1 MTTFLPTVQPG
12 DPIAAVDTP
21 ALLVDLDRLEHNLAA
36 MAAFAAARGIRLRP
50 HGKTHKCVAIARRQV
65 ALGAVGLC
73 CQKVGEAEAFV
84 TGGIGD
90 VLITNEVVDPAKLR
104 RLVRLATQARIG
116 VCVDDPV
123 GLERLASAAGEA
135 TRDIDAYLEF
145 DVGAGRCGVERVDEA
160 LRLIDAIVAAKRL
173 RFTGIHAYHGNAQ
186 HLRTPA
192 ERRHAIDAA
201 VAKLGELVAALVRRG
216 VPAGIVTGA
225 GTGTFPFESASGA
238 YAEIQPGSY
247 VFMDRDY
254 GDNVWPVE
262 APRFEP
268 SLFVLT
274 SVMSRRSRWAV
285 VDAGH
290 KAHAV
295 DSGMPIVAG
304 RPELAY
310 ERPSDEHGMIVARDG
325 EPLPALDE
333 RLWLVPGHCDPTVN
347 LWDWLIGV
355 RAGRVESIWPIEA
368 RGALG

>member
-1 MTTFLPTVQPG
+1 MTMSRPAAKLG
-12 DPIAAVDTP
+12 DPIEAIDTP
-21 ALLVDLDRLEHNLAA
+21 ALLVDLDRLEHNLVA
-36 MAAFAAARGIRLRP
+36 MAAFATARGVRLRP
-50 HGKTHKCVAIARRQV
+50 HGKTHKCVAIARRQA

-73 CQKVGEAEAFV
+73 CQKVGEAEAFAA
-84 TGGIGD
+84 GGIAD
-90 VLITNEVVDPAKLR
+90 LLVTNEVVDPAKLR
-104 RLVRLATQARIG
+104 RLARLTAAARIG

-123 GLERLASAAGEA
+123 GVERLGAAAAEA
-135 TRDIDAYLEF
+135 TGEIDAYLEF

-160 LRLIDAIVAAKRL
+160 LTLIDAIADTRRI
-173 RFTGIHAYHGNAQ
+173 RFAGIHAYHGNAQ
-186 HLRTPA
+186 HLRAPA
-192 ERRHAIDAA
+192 DRRAAIDAA
-201 VAKLGELVAALVRRG
+201 VAKLGELTAALAGRG
-216 VPAGIVTGA
+216 ISPGIVTGA

-254 GDNVWPVE
+254 GDNAWSDA

-274 SVMSRRSRWAV
+274 AVMSRRPRWAV

-295 DSGMPIVAG
+295 DSGMPAVAG
-304 RPELAY
+304 RPALVY
-310 ERPSDEHGMIVARDG
+310 ERPSDEHGMIVAQDDAL
-325 EPLPALDE
+325 LPALDE

-355 RAGRVESIWPIEA
+355 RGGQVETIWPIEA

>member
-1 MTTFLPTVQPG
+1 MTMSRPAAKPG
-12 DPIAAVDTP
+12 DPVEAIDTP

-36 MAAFAAARGIRLRP
+36 MAGYAASHGMRLRP

-73 CQKVGEAEAFV
+73 CQKVGEAEAFAA
-84 TGGIGD
+84 GGIAD
-90 VLITNEVVDPAKLR
+90 LLVTNEVVDPAKLR
-104 RLVRLATQARIG
+104 RLARLTGQARIG
-116 VCVDDPV
+116 VCVDDPIGV
-123 GLERLASAAGEA
+123 RRLAEAAGEA
-135 TRDIDAYLEF
+135 AREIDGYLEL
-145 DVGAGRCGVERVDEA
+145 DVGAGRCGAERVDEA
-160 LRLIDAIVAAKRL
+160 LALIDAIGRAPRL
-173 RFTGIHAYHGNAQ
+173 RFAGIHAYHGNAQ
-186 HLRTPA
+186 HLRTPDA
-192 ERRHAIDAA
+192 RRAAIAAA
-201 VAKLGELVAALVRRG
+201 VARLGELTAALARRG
-216 VPAGIVTGA
+216 ISPGIVTGA
-225 GTGTFPFESASGA
+225 GTGSFPFEAASGA

-254 GDNVWPVE
+254 GGNVWSDE

-268 SLFVLT
+268 SLFVIT
-274 SVMSRRSRWAV
+274 AVMSRRSGWAV

-295 DSGMPIVAG
+295 DSGMPAVAG

-325 EPLPALDE
+325 EALPALDE
-333 RLWLVPGHCDPTVN
+333 RLWLIPGHCDPTVN

-355 RAGRVESIWPIEA
+355 RGGLVETVWPIEA